1 MPTQVPLA
9 SCPLTSGIRAA
20 GSVLRVLR
28 QRRCRRRGFAAQQPG
43 AGRRHSGHCAGPAEA
58 WPPIHRLRLADVE
71 DLLWD
76 ARMLQGRAE
85 QPPLHALR
93 QLHWRPTNREEH
105 QAKRQRQQQQ
115 QQLLLPR
122 HDDGDELAPDLDDPL
137 SSYTN
142 YGGADEERGLGL
154 AQQPLAGTAL
164 TALLTQVS
172 SGAGLG
178 ILQLSAS
185 PEHRALLS
193 SHTPHELAL
202 VVVGLALSVG
212 ADPEQLEPRNFL
224 HLQQRHQLQKNER
237 WTLASSLRWP
247 TEPPSQVTAV
257 ACIQDTIG
265 TMGDVSSS
273 ERQPHVVWAAS
284 AVRLL
289 EKVEQ
294 RDPVLAKLLLQPQ
307 VRVHC
312 NATKHS
318 PLTRARLND
327 PLPALL
333 HTTAVYTDIRW
344 WANHGASNACSSAGI
359 N

>member
-1 MPTQVPLA
+1 VPEEYLA
-9 SCPLTSGIRAA
+9 ARAA
-20 GSVLRVLR
+20 APRVRVRSGSASHSRRPTRPGCCCAYLVLTGAFTVDRFAHYHAHPSSARQLSFDIRYSCRR
-28 QRRCRRRGFAAQQPG
+28 QRASGAATAALPPPWIRGTAAWRRQAAQWPLCRSRRGLAAHP
-43 AGRRHSGHCAGPAEA
+43 SVEA
-58 WPPIHRLRLADVE
+58 C
-71 DLLWD
+71 
-76 ARMLQGRAE
+76 
-85 QPPLHALR
+85 
-93 QLHWRPTNREEH
+93 
-105 QAKRQRQQQQ
+105 
-115 QQLLLPR
+115 
-122 HDDGDELAPDLDDPL
+122 
-137 SSYTN
+137 SYTN

-212 ADPEQLEPRNFL
+212 AEPEQLEPRNFL

-247 TEPPSQVTAV
+247 TEPPSQVTVV

-318 PLTRARLND
+318 PLTRARL
-327 PLPALL
+327 
-333 HTTAVYTDIRW
+333 I
-344 WANHGASNACSSAGI
+344 
-359 N
+359 